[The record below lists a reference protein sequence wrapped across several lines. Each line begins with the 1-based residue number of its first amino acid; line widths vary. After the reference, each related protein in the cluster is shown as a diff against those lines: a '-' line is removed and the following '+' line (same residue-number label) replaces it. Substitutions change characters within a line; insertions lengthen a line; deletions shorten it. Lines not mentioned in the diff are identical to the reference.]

1 MNQKEFLDIVLPIKQ
16 KVFRLAKRLLTS
28 TEEAEDA
35 TQEVLIKMWHKN
47 EELNKYNSVEAMM
60 MTMTKNYCLDRLK
73 SKQASNLQLVHSN
86 YTGREAGLDKQT
98 EDKDKLKWVEKIIRE
113 LPETQ
118 KMIVQL
124 REIEELE
131 FEEIAQIMQMS
142 ETNVRVT
149 LSRARKTI
157 REEMTKVNNY
167 GIA

>member
-1 MNQKEFLDIVLPIKQ
+1 MSSKEFLDLVLPIKQ
-16 KVFRLAKRLLTS
+16 KIFRLSKRLLTS

-35 TQEVLIKMWHKN
+35 TQEILIKAWNKN
-47 EELNKYNSVEAMM
+47 SELKSYTSVEAMM

-73 SKQASNLQLVHSN
+73 SKQASNLRIVHTN
-86 YTGREAGLDKQT
+86 YANRENLEKQT
-98 EDKDKLKWVEKIIRE
+98 EDRDNLSWVEKIVSQ

-118 KMIVQL
+118 KMIIQL

-157 REEMTKVNNY
+157 KEKMSKISNY

>member
-1 MNQKEFLDIVLPIKQ
+1 
-16 KVFRLAKRLLTS
+16 
-28 TEEAEDA
+28 
-35 TQEVLIKMWHKN
+35 
-47 EELNKYNSVEAMM
+47 MM

-86 YTGREAGLDKQT
+86 YTGKEAGLDKQT
-98 EDKDKLKWVEKIIRE
+98 EDKDKLKWVEKIISE

-142 ETNVRVT
+142 PTNVRVT
-149 LSRARKTI
+149 LSRARKKI
-157 REEMTKVNNY
+157 REEMTRSEEHTSELQSRPHLVCRLL
-167 GIA
+167 

>member
-1 MNQKEFLDIVLPIKQ
+1 MNQKEFLDLVLPIKQ
-16 KVFRLAKRLLTS
+16 KVFRLAKRLLIS

-47 EELNKYNSVEAMM
+47 EEIEKYDSIEAMM

-86 YTGREAGLDKQT
+86 YSNRDNLEKQT
-98 EDKDKLKWVEKIIRE
+98 EEKDRLSWVEKIINE

-118 KMIVQL
+118 KMIVQF

-131 FEEIAQIMQMS
+131 FEEIARIMQMS
-142 ETNVRVT
+142 QTNVRVT

-157 REEMTKVNNY
+157 REQMTKVNNY

>member
-1 MNQKEFLDIVLPIKQ
+1 MNQKEFLDLVLPMRQ
-16 KVFRLAKRLLTS
+16 KIFRLSKRLLTS
-28 TEEAEDA
+28 REEAEDA
-35 TQEVLIKMWHKN
+35 TQEVLIKMWNKN
-47 EELNKYNSVEAMM
+47 KELGKYNSIEAMM

-86 YTGREAGLDKQT
+86 YSNRDNLEKQT
-98 EDKDKLKWVEKIIRE
+98 EDKDKLNWVEKIIDE
-113 LPETQ
+113 LPENQ

-131 FEEIAQIMQMS
+131 FEEIAQIMKMS

-157 REEMTKVNNY
+157 REQIIKVNNY

>member
-1 MNQKEFLDIVLPIKQ
+1 MNQKEFLDLVLPIKQ
-16 KVFRLAKRLLTS
+16 KVFRLAKRMLTS

-47 EELNKYNSVEAMM
+47 EEIEKYDSIEAMM

-86 YTGREAGLDKQT
+86 YSNRDNLEKQT
-98 EDKDKLKWVEKIIRE
+98 EEKDRLSWVEKIINE

-118 KMIVQL
+118 KMIVQF

-131 FEEIAQIMQMS
+131 FEEIARIMQMS
-142 ETNVRVT
+142 QTNVRVT

-157 REEMTKVNNY
+157 REQMTKVNNY

>member
-1 MNQKEFLDIVLPIKQ
+1 MNQKEFLDLVLPLRQ
-16 KVFRLAKRLLTS
+16 KIFRLSKRLLTS

-35 TQEVLIKMWHKN
+35 TQEVLIKMWNKN
-47 EELNKYNSVEAMM
+47 KELEKYNSIEAMM

-86 YTGREAGLDKQT
+86 YSNRDNLEKQT
-98 EDKDKLKWVEKIIRE
+98 EYKDKLNWVEKIINE
-113 LPETQ
+113 LPDSQ

-131 FEEIAQIMQMS
+131 FEEIAQIMKMS

-157 REEMTKVNNY
+157 REQMIKVNNY

>member
-1 MNQKEFLDIVLPIKQ
+1 MNQKEFLELVLPIKQ

-35 TQEVLIKMWHKN
+35 TQEILIKMWHKN
-47 EELNKYNSVEAMM
+47 EELNKYNSIEAMM

-86 YTGREAGLDKQT
+86 YTGKEAGLDKQT
-98 EDKDKLKWVEKIIRE
+98 EDKDKLKWVEKIISE

-142 ETNVRVT
+142 PTNVRVT
-149 LSRARKTI
+149 LSRARKKI

>member
-1 MNQKEFLDIVLPIKQ
+1 MNQQEFLDLVLPLRQ
-16 KVFRLAKRLLTS
+16 KIFRLSKRLLTS

-35 TQEVLIKMWHKN
+35 TQEVLIKMWNKN
-47 EELNKYNSVEAMM
+47 KELEKYNSIEAMM

-86 YTGREAGLDKQT
+86 YSNRDNLEKQT
-98 EDKDKLKWVEKIIRE
+98 EYKDKLNWVEKIINE
-113 LPETQ
+113 LPDNQ

-131 FEEIAQIMQMS
+131 FEEIAQIMKMS
-142 ETNVRVT
+142 ETNVRVI

-157 REEMTKVNNY
+157 REQMIKVNNY

>member
-1 MNQKEFLDIVLPIKQ
+1 MSSKEFLDLVLPIKQ
-16 KVFRLAKRLLTS
+16 KIFRLSKRLLTS

-35 TQEVLIKMWHKN
+35 TQEILIKAWNKN
-47 EELNKYNSVEAMM
+47 SELKSYASVEAMM

-73 SKQASNLQLVHSN
+73 SKQASNLRIVHTN
-86 YTGREAGLDKQT
+86 YTNRENLEKQT
-98 EDKDKLKWVEKIIRE
+98 EDRNNLSWVEKIVSE
-113 LPETQ
+113 LPEAQ
-118 KMIVQL
+118 KMIIQL

-157 REEMTKVNNY
+157 KEKMLKISNY

>member
-1 MNQKEFLDIVLPIKQ
+1 MNQKEFLDLVLPIKQ

-28 TEEAEDA
+28 IEEAEDA

-47 EELNKYNSVEAMM
+47 EEIEKYDSIEAMM

-86 YTGREAGLDKQT
+86 YSNRDNLEKQT
-98 EDKDKLKWVEKIIRE
+98 EEKDRLSWVEKIINE

-118 KMIVQL
+118 KMIVQF

-131 FEEIAQIMQMS
+131 FEEIARIMQMS
-142 ETNVRVT
+142 QTNVRVT

-157 REEMTKVNNY
+157 REQMTKVNNY

>member
-1 MNQKEFLDIVLPIKQ
+1 MNQKEFLDLVLPIKQ

-28 TEEAEDA
+28 IEEAEDA

-47 EELNKYNSVEAMM
+47 EELEKYNSIEAMM

-86 YTGREAGLDKQT
+86 YSNRDNLEKQT
-98 EDKDKLKWVEKIIRE
+98 EEKDRLSWVEKIINE

-118 KMIVQL
+118 KMIVQF

-131 FEEIAQIMQMS
+131 FEEIARIMQMS
-142 ETNVRVT
+142 QTNVRVT

-157 REEMTKVNNY
+157 REQMTKVNNY

>member
-1 MNQKEFLDIVLPIKQ
+1 MNQQEFLDLVLPLRQ
-16 KVFRLAKRLLTS
+16 KIFRLSKRLLTS

-35 TQEVLIKMWHKN
+35 TQEVLIKMWNKN
-47 EELNKYNSVEAMM
+47 KELEKYNSIEAMM
-60 MTMTKNYCLDRLK
+60 MTITKNYCLDRLK

-86 YTGREAGLDKQT
+86 YSNRDNLEKQT
-98 EDKDKLKWVEKIIRE
+98 EDKDKLNWVEKIINE
-113 LPETQ
+113 LPDNQ

-131 FEEIAQIMQMS
+131 FEEIAQIMKMS
-142 ETNVRVT
+142 ETNVRVI

-157 REEMTKVNNY
+157 REQMIKVNNY